1 MLATIRMTSSPHL
14 LVVDDEPAIGD
25 LIRNYLM
32 RHGMRV
38 SVAADGAAMRRVM
51 AEDPVDLV
59 LLDLGL
65 PGEDGLTLTR
75 HIRARSNVGVI
86 IVTGSGESVERIVSL
101 ELGADDFVSKPFDLR
116 ELLARLRSVLRR
128 TAAAPESPGGAA
140 ATSLRFAGWRLDIP
154 SRRLFEPGG
163 AEVVLTTGEYAL
175 LKVFVDHPNT
185 VLSRDQLLQET
196 RNRDAGPFDRAI
208 DMQIAR
214 LRRKIELDADRPVL
228 IRSVRGAGYI
238 FTPAVQRN

>member
-1 MLATIRMTSSPHL
+1 MASSPHV

-25 LIRNYLM
+25 LIRNYLA

-38 SVAADGAAMRRVM
+38 SVAPDGAAMRRVM

-75 HIRARSNVGVI
+75 HIRAHSNVGVI
-86 IVTGSGESVERIVSL
+86 IVTGSGESVDRIVSL

-116 ELLARLRSVLRR
+116 ELLARIRSVLRR
-128 TAAAPESPGGAA
+128 TAAAAPELPRSGPV
-140 ATSLRFAGWRLDIP
+140 TTLRFAGWRLDLP
-154 SRRLFEPGG
+154 SRRLFDPDG
-163 AEVVLTTGEYAL
+163 AEVALTTGEYDL
-175 LKVFVDHPNT
+175 LKVFADHPNQ

-214 LRRKIELDADRPVL
+214 LRRKIELNADRPVL

-238 FTPAVQRN
+238 FTPAVQRH